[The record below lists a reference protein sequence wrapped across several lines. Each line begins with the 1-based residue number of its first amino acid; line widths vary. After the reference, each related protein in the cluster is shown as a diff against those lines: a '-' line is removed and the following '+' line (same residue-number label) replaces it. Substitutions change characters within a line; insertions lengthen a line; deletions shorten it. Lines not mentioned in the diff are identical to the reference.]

1 MLLEV
6 LKDIDNL
13 SDSHID
19 SSECLKNYIA
29 KNRIRKNMVDMILPS
44 FPLRTYKAIYDME
57 LIDALKKGD

>member
-29 KNRIRKNMVDMILPS
+29 KNKIRKNMVDKILPS
-44 FPLRTYKAIYDME
+44 YPLRTYKAIYVME
-57 LIDALKKGD
+57 LTSVLA